1 MKKLSYLIAICCLLS
16 IQAIAQDW
24 QKYKSEDLAFIAY
37 FPETPKRTVQQVET
51 AVGTLDMHMVMCTP
65 QQDDNVVYSTIKSD
79 YPEEQ
84 FIDADDKYNTT
95 VLDGAVKGAVS
106 NVNGSLIFDKKIT
119 FNGYP
124 GRDVKIEIQGGF
136 IYIRV
141 VLVTNSMYISQVI
154 CTPEN
159 DNNSK
164 IERFLDGF
172 EIIKV
177 KQ

>member
-1 MKKLSYLIAICCLLS
+1 
-16 IQAIAQDW
+16 
-24 QKYKSEDLAFIAY
+24 
-37 FPETPKRTVQQVET
+37 
-51 AVGTLDMHMVMCTP
+51 MVMCTP

-106 NVNGSLIFDKKIT
+106 NVNGTLIFDKKIT